1 MSRVNA
7 ILKTL
12 LVNVVAPLVIYYIAS
27 RYTSQ
32 VEALVLSGIP
42 PAVNAIITMVCQRQ
56 LDILASLTVVSIAL
70 SAVIATLTE
79 DPKLLLVKDSSFT
92 IIIGAT
98 FLGSTIYAKEDLIW
112 SYNRQLRGPDAKDQ
126 LDAKYA
132 KPDVRGRSQLVCRVW
147 GSALLLEA
155 AVRVVLVY
163 SISVDT
169 MVYVSPILMIVTFA
183 TLGFWTKWY
192 VSKVREENAAAA
204 TETTKL
210 V

>member
-7 ILKTL
+7 IRKTL
-12 LVNVVAPLVIYYIAS
+12 LVNVVAPLVIYSIAS
-27 RYTSQ
+27 QYTSH

-42 PAVNAIITMVCQRQ
+42 PAVDAIITMVCQRQ
-56 LDILASLTVVSIAL
+56 LDITASLTVVSIAL
-70 SAVIATLTE
+70 PAVVATLTQ

-92 IIIGAT
+92 FIIGAT
-98 FLGSTIYAKEDLIW
+98 FLGSTICDE
-112 SYNRQLRGPDAKDQ
+112 

-147 GSALLLEA
+147 GSALLLEV
-155 AVRVVLVY
+155 AVRVDLVY
-163 SISVDT
+163 SISVD
-169 MVYVSPILMIVTFA
+169 MVVYVSPILMIITFA

-192 VSKVREENAAAA
+192 VSKVRQENAAAA